1 MGYVMRNARV
11 RDPKDAVVDSSRAI
25 NDFHTRSV
33 ANGNNRIRF
42 RLLVDGQ
49 HSFSLETDVQNVQG
63 GPKTALFLTVD
74 NFATVR
80 GRKACDM

>member
-49 HSFSLETDVQNVQG
+49 HSFSQETDVQNVQG

-74 NFATVR
+74 NFATR